1 LLIDIS
7 FIPANFA
14 FRGICHPTK
23 SLYNGPRT
31 DKSRLVPA
39 DIHHPK
45 NMPKNACPIPQIS
58 LFGAYA
64 IPQILPETTARKDKS
79 RLVLGIL
86 PTRKICPRVCLNSAN
101 FAFRGICHPAKS
113 TYNGP
118 RTDKSRLVPADIHH
132 PKNMPKN
139 ACPNPQISPNG
150 AYAYPQISPKTTAR
164 TDKSRLVP
172 ADILHPGHMP

>member
-1 LLIDIS
+1 MRKWSPLIEIYYL
-7 FIPANFA
+7 
-14 FRGICHPTK
+14 
-23 SLYNGPRT
+23 SLKCK
-31 DKSRLVPA
+31 DKNCSL
-39 DIHHPK
+39 IYHLY
-45 NMPKNACPIPQIS
+45 PQIS
-58 LFGAYA
+58 PNGAYA
-64 IPQILPETTARKDKS
+64 IPQILPETTALKDKS

-101 FAFRGICHPAKS
+101 FAFRGIFHPAKS
-113 TYNGP
+113 LYNEP
-118 RTDKSRLVPADIHH
+118 RTDKSRLVPADFLH
-132 PKNMPKN
+132 PENMPKN